1 MSITIAVPKETAS
14 GERRVAIVP
23 SVLKQLDKLG
33 VNVRIQRGA
42 GDAAGFPDAE
52 YGESVAWADDAKA
65 LNDGAD
71 IILRV
76 QPPTAEDAGKL
87 PEEALLLGFM
97 TPHEGD
103 TRIRNLCKRKV
114 TSFALELV
122 PRITRAQSIDALS
135 SQANLAGYK
144 CALLA
149 AHLSPK
155 LFPMLTTA
163 AGTVKPARVV
173 VVGAGVAGLQA
184 IATAKRL
191 GAIVEAYDVRS
202 ATREQ
207 VESLGGKFIDTGVSA
222 DGEGGYARE
231 LTDDEKAQ
239 QAEVL
244 AQHIAQADA
253 VITTAA
259 IPGRPAPTIIDK
271 ATVERMKAG
280 AVIVDMAAETG
291 GNCELT
297 EAGKDVRHGS
307 ITIAGPTNIPSMAAT
322 HASEMYARNLCNLL
336 ALIIKDGEIQLDWDD
351 QVVADSCLTHA
362 GEVRHAPTRERLEGG
377 K

>member
-14 GERRVAIVP
+14 GERRVALVP
-23 SVLKQLDKLG
+23 SVLKSLDKLG
-33 VNVRIQRGA
+33 VDVRIQRGA
-42 GDAAGFPDAE
+42 GEAAGFTDDQYE
-52 YGESVAWADDAKA
+52 GVTWADKA
-65 LNDGAD
+65 NDLYDGAD
-71 IILRV
+71 VILRV
-76 QPPTAEDAGKL
+76 QPPSVEEAGKL
-87 PEEALLLGFM
+87 PEGSIVMGFM

-103 TRIRNLCKRKV
+103 SRIRNLCKRKV

-122 PRITRAQSIDALS
+122 PRITRAQGIDALS
-135 SQANLAGYK
+135 SQANLGGYK

-163 AGTVKPARVV
+163 AGTVRHARVV
-173 VVGAGVAGLQA
+173 VIGAGVAGLQA

-202 ATREQ
+202 ATKEQ

-222 DGEGGYARE
+222 EGEGGYARE
-231 LTDDEKAQ
+231 LTDEEKAK

-253 VITTAA
+253 VVTTAA
-259 IPGRPAPTIIDK
+259 IPGRPAPKLIDK
-271 ATVERMKAG
+271 ATVERMKPG

-297 EAGKDVRHGS
+297 EAGKDVEHGGV
-307 ITIAGPTNIPSMAAT
+307 IIAGPKNIPSMAAT
-322 HASEMYARNLCNLL
+322 HASEMYARNLRNLL
-336 ALIIKDGEIQLDWDD
+336 ALLIKDGELHLDWDD
-351 QVVADSCLTHA
+351 QVIAESCLTHD
-362 GEVRHAPTRERLEGG
+362 GDVRHAPTRDRMEGD

>member
-1 MSITIAVPKETAS
+1 MSITIAVPKETAN

-33 VNVRIQRGA
+33 ADVRIQRGA
-42 GDAAGFPDAE
+42 GESAGFTDDLYE
-52 YGESVAWADDAKA
+52 GVSWA
-65 LNDGAD
+65 DGAD
-71 IILRV
+71 ELYKGADIVLRV
-76 QPPTAEDAGKL
+76 QPPSVEEAGKL
-87 PEEALLLGFM
+87 PEGALLLGFM

-103 TRIRNLCKRKV
+103 SRIRNLNKRKV

-135 SQANLAGYK
+135 SQANIAGYK
-144 CALLA
+144 CSLMA

-163 AGTVKPARVV
+163 AGTVRPARVV
-173 VVGAGVAGLQA
+173 VIGAGVAGLQA

-202 ATREQ
+202 ATKEQ

-222 DGEGGYARE
+222 EGEGGYARE
-231 LTDDEKAQ
+231 LTEEEKAQ

-253 VITTAA
+253 VVTTAS
-259 IPGRPAPTIIDK
+259 IPGRPAPKIIDK

-280 AVIVDMAAETG
+280 SVIVDMAAETG

-297 EAGKDVRHGS
+297 EAGKEISHQGV
-307 ITIAGPTNIPSMAAT
+307 TIAGPRNIPSMAAT

-351 QVVADSCLTHA
+351 QVVADSCLTHD
-362 GEVRHAPTRERLEGG
+362 GEIRHAPTRERMEGD

>member
-1 MSITIAVPKETAS
+1 MSITIAVPKETVS

-23 SVLKQLDKLG
+23 SALKLLDKLG
-33 VNVRIQRGA
+33 AEVRVQRGA
-42 GDAAGFPDAE
+42 GEAAGFPDALYE
-52 YGESVAWADDAKA
+52 GVSWADKTEQ
-65 LNDGAD
+65 LYDGAD
-71 IILRV
+71 VILRV
-76 QPPTAEDAGKL
+76 QPPSVEEAGKL
-87 PEEALLLGFM
+87 PEGAMLLGFM

-103 TRIRNLCKRKV
+103 SRIRNLAKRHV

-135 SQANLAGYK
+135 SQANIAGYK

-163 AGTVKPARVV
+163 AGTVRPARVV

-202 ATREQ
+202 ATKEQ
-207 VESLGGKFIDTGVSA
+207 VESLGGKFINTGVSA

-231 LTDDEKAQ
+231 LTDEEKAQ

-259 IPGRPAPTIIDK
+259 IPGRPAPRIIDR

-280 AVIVDMAAETG
+280 AVVVDMAAETG

-297 EAGKDVRHGS
+297 EAGKDITHNGVTISGPRH
-307 ITIAGPTNIPSMAAT
+307 IPSMAAT
-322 HASEMYARNLCNLL
+322 HASEMYARNLYNLL
-336 ALIIKDGEIQLDWDD
+336 ALLVKEGEIHLNWDD
-351 QVVADSCLTHA
+351 EVVAQSCLTHD
-362 GEVRHAPTRERLEGG
+362 GEIRHTPTRERLEGD

>member
-1 MSITIAVPKETAS
+1 MSITIAVPRETAN

-23 SVLKQLDKLG
+23 SVLKQLAKLG
-33 VNVRIQRGA
+33 AEVRMQRGA
-42 GDAAGFPDAE
+42 GASAGFTDALYE
-52 YGESVAWADDAKA
+52 GVSWADDSDA
-65 LNDGAD
+65 LYRGAD

-76 QPPTAEDAGKL
+76 QPPSVEEAGKL
-87 PEEALLLGFM
+87 PEGAMLLGFM

-103 TRIRNLCKRKV
+103 SRIRNLNKRRV

-122 PRITRAQSIDALS
+122 PRITRAQGIDALS
-135 SQANLAGYK
+135 SQANIAGYK
-144 CALLA
+144 CALMA
-149 AHLSPK
+149 AALSPK

-163 AGTVKPARVV
+163 AGTVRPARVV
-173 VVGAGVAGLQA
+173 IIGAGVAGLQA

-191 GAIVEAYDVRS
+191 GAIVEAYDVRG
-202 ATREQ
+202 ATKEQ

-222 DGEGGYARE
+222 EGEGGYARE
-231 LTDDEKAQ
+231 LTDEEKAQ

-244 AQHIAQADA
+244 ARHIAQADA
-253 VITTAA
+253 VVTTAS
-259 IPGRPAPTIIDK
+259 IPGRPAPRIIDK

-280 AVIVDMAAETG
+280 SVIVDMAAETG

-297 EAGKDVRHGS
+297 EAGKEITHQGV
-307 ITIAGPTNIPSMAAT
+307 TIAGPRNIPSLAAT

-336 ALIIKDGEIQLDWDD
+336 ALLVSDGEIQLDWDD
-351 QVVADSCLTHA
+351 QVVADSCLTHD
-362 GEVRHAPTRERLEGG
+362 GETRHAPTRERMEGG

>member
-1 MSITIAVPKETAS
+1 MSITIAVPKETVS
-14 GERRVAIVP
+14 GEHRVALVP
-23 SVLKQLDKLG
+23 SVLKSLDKLG
-33 VNVRIQRGA
+33 VDVRIQRGA
-42 GDAAGFPDAE
+42 GEAAGFTDDQYE
-52 YGESVAWADDAKA
+52 GVTWADKA
-65 LNDGAD
+65 NDLYDGAD
-71 IILRV
+71 VILRV
-76 QPPTAEDAGKL
+76 QPPSVEEAGKL
-87 PEEALLLGFM
+87 PEGSIVMGFM

-103 TRIRNLCKRKV
+103 SRIRNLCKRKV

-122 PRITRAQSIDALS
+122 PRITRAQGIDALS
-135 SQANLAGYK
+135 SQANLGGYK

-163 AGTVKPARVV
+163 AGTVRPARVV
-173 VVGAGVAGLQA
+173 VIGAGVAGLQA

-202 ATREQ
+202 ATKEQ

-222 DGEGGYARE
+222 EGEGGYARE
-231 LTDDEKAQ
+231 LTDEEKAK

-253 VITTAA
+253 VVTTAA
-259 IPGRPAPTIIDK
+259 IPGRPAPKLIDK
-271 ATVERMKAG
+271 ATVERMKPG

-297 EAGKDVRHGS
+297 EAGKDVEHGGV
-307 ITIAGPTNIPSMAAT
+307 IIAGPKNIPSMAAT
-322 HASEMYARNLCNLL
+322 HASEMYARNLRNLL
-336 ALIIKDGEIQLDWDD
+336 DLLIKDGELHLDWDD
-351 QVVADSCLTHA
+351 QVIAESCLTHE
-362 GEVRHAPTRERLEGG
+362 GDVRHAPTRERMEGD

>member
-1 MSITIAVPKETAS
+1 MSITIAVPKETAN

-23 SVLKQLDKLG
+23 SVLKQFDKLG
-33 VNVRIQRGA
+33 VNVRVQRGA
-42 GDAAGFPDAE
+42 GEAAGFPDAE
-52 YGESVAWADDAKA
+52 YGEGVSWADDTASLYK
-65 LNDGAD
+65 GAD

-76 QPPTAEDAGKL
+76 QPPAAEEAGKL
-87 PEEALLLGFM
+87 PEGALLLGFM
-97 TPHEGD
+97 TPHEGNS
-103 TRIRNLCKRKV
+103 RLRNLCKRRI

-122 PRITRAQSIDALS
+122 PRITRAQAIDALS
-135 SQANLAGYK
+135 SQANIAGYK

-163 AGTVKPARVV
+163 AGTVRPARVV

-184 IATAKRL
+184 IATARRL

-222 DGEGGYARE
+222 EGEGGYARE
-231 LTDDEKAQ
+231 LTDEEKAQ

-253 VITTAA
+253 VVTTAA
-259 IPGRPAPTIIDK
+259 IPGRPAPKIIDR

-297 EAGKDVRHGS
+297 EAGKEVRHGAVL
-307 ITIAGPTNIPSMAAT
+307 IAGPKNIPSMAAT
-322 HASEMYARNLCNLL
+322 HASEMYARNLYNLL
-336 ALIIKDGEIQLDWDD
+336 ALIIKEGEIQLDWDD
-351 QVVADSCLTHA
+351 QVLADSCLTHD
-362 GEVRHAPTRERLEGG
+362 GEIQHAATRERLEGD

>member
-1 MSITIAVPKETAS
+1 MSITIAVPKETAN
-14 GERRVAIVP
+14 GERRVAVVP
-23 SVLKQLDKLG
+23 SVLKLMDKLG
-33 VNVRIQRGA
+33 VAVRMQKGA
-42 GDAAGFPDAE
+42 GESAGFTDDLYE
-52 YGESVAWADDAKA
+52 GVSWADSTEELYK
-65 LNDGAD
+65 GAD
-71 IILRV
+71 IVLRV
-76 QPPTAEDAGKL
+76 QPPSAEDAGKL
-87 PEEALLLGFM
+87 PESSILLSFL

-103 TRIRNLCKRKV
+103 KRIQNLKKRRV

-135 SQANLAGYK
+135 SQANIAGYK

-163 AGTVKPARVV
+163 AGTVRPARVV

-202 ATREQ
+202 ATKEQ
-207 VESLGGKFIDTGVSA
+207 VESLGGKFIDTGVKA

-231 LTDDEKAQ
+231 LTDEEKAQ

-244 AQHIAQADA
+244 AKHIAEADA

-259 IPGRPAPTIIDK
+259 IPGRPAPKIIDK

-297 EAGKDVRHGS
+297 EAGKEVSHHGV
-307 ITIAGPTNIPSMAAT
+307 TIAGPKNIPSMAAT
-322 HASEMYARNLCNLL
+322 HASEMYARNLHNLL
-336 ALIIKDGEIQLDWDD
+336 ALLIKDGEIQLDWDD
-351 QVVADSCLTHA
+351 QVVADSCLTHD
-362 GEVRHAPTRERLEGG
+362 GEIRHAPTRERMEGG